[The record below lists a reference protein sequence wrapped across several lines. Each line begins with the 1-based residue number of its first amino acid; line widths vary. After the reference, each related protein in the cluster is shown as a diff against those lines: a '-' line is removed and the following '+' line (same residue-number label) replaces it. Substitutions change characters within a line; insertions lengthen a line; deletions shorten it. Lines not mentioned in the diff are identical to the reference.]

1 MHKTIKQFFNFQG
14 WPHQFIP
21 EVGPSRYAAGLLLG
35 FPIDYEGQTISL
47 WPVFAD
53 EYHIICR
60 GKTSEELWLLS
71 RTPSHPA

>member
-1 MHKTIKQFFNFQG
+1 MKSVFPFLVTILLAACAPASQRR
-14 WPHQFIP
+14 
-21 EVGPSRYAAGLLLG
+21 VGAVLDDVESY
-35 FPIDYEGQTISL
+35 IEGQTISL

-71 RTPSHPA
+71 RSPSHPA